1 MKIKLKNTENAI
13 YHGVYV
19 GKNNEDRSFFC
30 KRGIR
35 AVLGEEYFCEIEISR
50 RPFKGAIKI
59 QIKNNIFSSEKG
71 EYAACYDHPEIV
83 ANFLNRKKVGNF
95 SFWAKIVE

>member
-1 MKIKLKNTENAI
+1 MKITLENI
-13 YHGVYV
+13 GGGLGVEVRKKGVSEETSY
-19 GKNNEDRSFFC
+19 FC
-30 KRGIR
+30 YKGVKE
-35 AVLGEEYFCEIEISR
+35 VLGEGDFSEIEISR

-95 SFWAKIVE
+95 SFWVKIVK